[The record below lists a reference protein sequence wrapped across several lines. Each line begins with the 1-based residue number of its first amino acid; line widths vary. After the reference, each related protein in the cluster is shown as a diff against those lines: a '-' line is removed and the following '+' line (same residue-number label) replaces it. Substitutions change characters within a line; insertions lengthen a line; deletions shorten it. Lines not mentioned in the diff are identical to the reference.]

1 MPTRNLYFAIVD
13 LAMIM
18 KDTGITRMSWV
29 TVLCFLSAVCLA
41 QQALILDSESIT
53 IDASEIQVLDVTDRQ
68 MEWPEIAKRDVQSE
82 FIPAEEVSI
91 PASGSNTYWIKFT
104 LENRLNDVDEWLLD
118 FDKWIYVNVFA
129 GIEGQDFAESVAGHL
144 IPFKE
149 RDYPKANKNLI
160 RSQIEPGERMQ
171 YFVRLE
177 TGDNYY
183 ARPVNMGFKVTTVQN
198 RMATDQ
204 RIRALIFLFLG
215 IYLVMFFYNLFLYIS
230 TRERAYLYYLMIL
243 AVMSLV
249 VLHNFGY
256 FVELFGG
263 FRQYVFWHG
272 PVEMILSSLI
282 GITVFLFAK
291 SFLNLKQNLPF
302 WNKVLNV
309 LMVVVILMP
318 IPSFFGATLLNYN
331 LSSLFGIISLGVV
344 FTIGIRSYRKNVP
357 SAGYFALAYGVF
369 IVSVIIFL
377 IGELGGLWTGE
388 YTPFI
393 VQAGSTGEVILFS
406 LALGNRINLLRKDNE
421 QKQKQLIEQLQENQA
436 LQTKVNRE
444 LEQKVKERTVE
455 IEKQRE
461 QIAEEKERS
470 ENLLLNI
477 LPKAT
482 AEELKEKG
490 YASAKYYDQVTV
502 VFTDFVGFTKLSEI
516 IPPQELVEDLDY
528 CFKAFDEIA
537 IKHNL
542 EKIKTIGDAY
552 MCAGGIPISN
562 DHHAVDAVRASL
574 EMKQF
579 IENWKVQREQLDKHA
594 WEIRVGLHSGEVIAG
609 VVGKSK
615 LAYDIWGDTVNT
627 ASRME
632 SAGESSKINISG
644 VTYEA
649 VKEFFDCEYRGKIK
663 VKNKDEID
671 MYFVIGEK
679 EDTAN
684 ELHTQPVTS
693 DEPF

>member
-1 MPTRNLYFAIVD
+1 MTDKGRVRWF
-13 LAMIM
+13 
-18 KDTGITRMSWV
+18 W
-29 TVLCFLSAVCLA
+29 LSAICLWTAVCSA
-41 QQALILDSESIT
+41 QPPLVLDSESIEVS
-53 IDASEIQVLDVTDRQ
+53 ASQIEVLDVTESAL
-68 MEWPEIAKRDVQSE
+68 EWPQVAQSTRE
-82 FIPAEEVSI
+82 SDYLPANEVSV
-91 PASGSNTYWIKFT
+91 PSSGNNTYWVKFSLRNG
-104 LENRLNDVDEWLLD
+104 LETDQEWLLD
-118 FDKWIYVNVFA
+118 FDKWTYVNVYSSA
-129 GIEGQDFAESVAGHL
+129 NGEDFAEAVTGHL
-144 IPFKE
+144 VPFRE

-160 RSQIEPGERMQ
+160 RSRVGSGETVQ
-171 YFVRLE
+171 YYVRLE

-183 ARPVNMGFKVTTVQN
+183 ARPLDTSFKVTTLED

-215 IYLVMFFYNLFLYIS
+215 IYLVMFFYNLFLFTS
-230 TRERAYLYYLMIL
+230 TRERAYMYYLMIL
-243 AVMSLV
+243 VVMSLV

-256 FVELFGG
+256 FVELFAG
-263 FRQYVFWHG
+263 FPNYVFWHG

-282 GITVFLFAK
+282 GVTVFLFAK
-291 SFLNLKQNLPF
+291 SFLNLKENLPF

-318 IPSFFGATLLNYN
+318 IPSLFGATLLNYN

-344 FTIGIRSYRKNVP
+344 FTIGLRSYKKNVP

-377 IGELGGLWTGE
+377 IGELGGLWRGE

-406 LALGNRINLLRKDNE
+406 LALGNRINLLRIDNE
-421 QKQKQLIEQLQENQA
+421 KKQKQLIVQLQENQE

-444 LEQKVKERTVE
+444 LEEKVKERTIE
-455 IEKQRE
+455 IEKQRA

-502 VFTDFVGFTKLSEI
+502 LFTDFVGFTKLSEI

-537 IKHNL
+537 TRNNL

-552 MCAGGIPISN
+552 MCAGGLPIAN
-562 DHHAVDAVRASL
+562 ENHAVDAVRASL
-574 EMKQF
+574 EMEQF
-579 IENWKVQREQLDKHA
+579 ISNWKTQREQLGKHA

-632 SAGESSKINISG
+632 SSGESSKINISG

-649 VKEFFDCEYRGKIK
+649 VKEYFDCEYRGKIK

-671 MYFVIGEK
+671 MYFVLGEK
-679 EDTAN
+679 QDTDN

-693 DEPF
+693 DEPL